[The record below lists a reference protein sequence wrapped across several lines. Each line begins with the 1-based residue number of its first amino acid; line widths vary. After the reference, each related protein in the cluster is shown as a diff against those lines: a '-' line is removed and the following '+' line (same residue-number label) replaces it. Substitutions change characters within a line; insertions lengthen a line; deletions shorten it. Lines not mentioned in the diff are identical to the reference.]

1 MAEPASAPSEPT
13 DCDVGIVG
21 GGLAGLTLALQ
32 LRQAHPALRVRVLE
46 RRDGPAPEA
55 AHKVGESTVEIGAHY
70 FAQVLGLRQHLES
83 AHLKKFGFRFFF
95 NDGADNL
102 ALCPELGPSQYLSVP
117 TYQIDRGVFENHL
130 ADEAARRGIQVM
142 PGARVLG
149 CALDAGGGP
158 HRVRWRDAAGTEQQL
173 GCRWLVDASGRAGLL
188 KRQLGLARGNGHA
201 AFSVWFR
208 VRGHVR
214 PDDWGQVGAGDPA
227 AWRTRCG
234 VGQRWLSTNHLCGP
248 GYWVWLIPLASGCHS
263 VGIVADPAQHDFEA
277 MKTHAGAMR
286 WLARHQ
292 PQLHAA
298 LAASAEPPLDFG
310 FLRSFSHDARQ
321 LFSHQRWALVGEAGR
336 FLDPFYSPGSDFI
349 AIGNTYVTELVG
361 IDLGGGDLRPAARL
375 FDAVFRS
382 FYDNMLPLYENQYA
396 LFGNAA
402 AMSHKVVWDYT
413 YYWSVLAPLFFHGR
427 LADTALLAEC
437 AAPMQAC
444 AQLNQGMQDW
454 LRAAAEQRGERLPR
468 APAFQDHTQ
477 IHWFRTLNTRLT
489 QPAARADVARQMH
502 EAPQVMATLA
512 QQALQRFGPAE
523 HAPEAAHHARLAALC
538 AQQQRLAGTMAAC
551 G

>member
-1 MAEPASAPSEPT
+1 MYRRHTSLILALAIACLLGACGFQLRGTGSEGAALPDAWKKMHMVTGNPNAEFSQAVRQVFAT
-13 DCDVGIVG
+13 DGIEWTSRAD
-21 GGLAGLTLALQ
+21 AGYSLVLGPERFSQSNLSLNAEARVSQLELTLQ
-32 LRQAHPALRVRVLE
+32 
-46 RRDGPAPEA
+46 
-55 AHKVGESTVEIGAHY
+55 S
-70 FAQVLGLRQHLES
+70 
-83 AHLKKFGFRFFF
+83 KF
-95 NDGADNL
+95 
-102 ALCPELGPSQYLSVP
+102 SV
-117 TYQIDRGVFENHL
+117 
-130 ADEAARRGIQVM
+130 
-142 PGARVLG
+142 
-149 CALDAGGGP
+149 
-158 HRVRWRDAAGTEQQL
+158 
-173 GCRWLVDASGRAGLL
+173 VDASGRAGLL

-382 FYDNMLPLYENQYA
+382 FYDNMLPLYEGQYA

-502 EAPQVMATLA
+502 EAPQVMATRSGTGLG
-512 QQALQRFGPAE
+512 RSMPAS
-523 HAPEAAHHARLAALC
+523 HWAPVRRWRSSPVLPW
-538 AQQQRLAGTMAAC
+538 
-551 G
+551 